1 MGKDE
6 RNMLGHEH
14 TCGHEGEHGHEHTC
28 GHEGEHG
35 HEHTCSHEEG
45 HEHHHTCGH
54 EEAHEHHAHHHDE
67 TCECPSCTMKK
78 EKLKVTS
85 LLQDSAVV
93 VSAEYHTAADRDRAG
108 ELLTARMETLAGRID
123 AQGGIIGH
131 IKTSVELRYVEM
143 YSLTDKT
150 VMKKASDLPELT
162 FYMAAI
168 VFAVKEKELLCLVR
182 EMFEDMDRQLHE
194 DQ

>member
-1 MGKDE
+1 
-6 RNMLGHEH
+6 
-14 TCGHEGEHGHEHTC
+14 
-28 GHEGEHG
+28 
-35 HEHTCSHEEG
+35 
-45 HEHHHTCGH
+45 
-54 EEAHEHHAHHHDE
+54 
-67 TCECPSCTMKK
+67 MKK

-168 VFAVKEKELLCLVR
+168 VFAVKEEELLCLVR